1 MRFIMITPVS
11 VTYLKQEAKKLKKT
25 HGLTMSKALDEVS
38 RKLGFCNYRHYL
50 NIYESNLEQLK
61 SSKEVLLKKICLESD
76 LVRKMELAV
85 LFIQDFKIPFRDILD
100 ILNQFQNSEKAV
112 QFICEKL
119 NLVENEIRVFLLN
132 DFLSEEGQDEI
143 NFRAPY
149 FIAKKIFI
157 SHLDYEINGDT
168 LNVDGQYV
176 LQTEFE
182 LELDHNDP
190 LSKDARFNDRE
201 FEGSFRVEINK
212 DKTITLIHS
221 SMSMDSR
228 LEPIHGFTEEEV
240 EDYYNRFPNE
250 RGLI

>member
-1 MRFIMITPVS
+1 MITPVS
-11 VTYLKQEAKKLKKT
+11 PIYLKQEAKKLKKIQ
-25 HGLTMSKALDEVS
+25 GLSMGKALDEVS
-38 RKLGFCNYRHYL
+38 KKLGFSNYRHYL
-50 NIYESNLEQLK
+50 NVYESNLKEPAP
-61 SSKEVLLKKICLESD
+61 SKEALLKMISSERDMLKKMKIATS
-76 LVRKMELAV
+76 
-85 LFIQDFKIPFRDILD
+85 FIQQFKTPFRDVLNI
-100 ILNQFQNSEKAV
+100 INQFQHSRKAV
-112 QFICEKL
+112 QSICGKL
-119 NLVENEIRVFLLN
+119 NLMKKEIQSFLLN

-157 SHLDYEINGDT
+157 SHLDYEINANA
-168 LNVDGQYV
+168 LNVNGQYV

-221 SMSMDSR
+221 DMSMDSR
-228 LEPIHGFTEEEV
+228 LEPMHGFTEEEV